1 MSILPPGHEDATVNV
16 DVAGLTDLANK
27 LEAELDKQLRPYIG
41 QLTVAYR
48 QGVGF
53 AEGVPG
59 YNSRVARA
67 HYANV
72 LAQIVNQLQSLAWG
86 TAVLADAARRIATR
100 YATADGLAAAT
111 VDDVKQDL
119 AAASRSVPQSPS
131 LGLLPENST
140 VSINGMEAQ

>member
-72 LAQIVNQLQSLAWG
+72 LAQVVNQLQSLAWG

-100 YATADGLAAAT
+100 YSTADGLAAAT
-111 VDDVKQDL
+111 IDGVNAEL
-119 AAASRSVPQSPS
+119 TAASRALAMPAALGLVSESPS
-131 LGLLPENST
+131 VT
-140 VSINGMEAQ
+140 INGMEAQ